1 MNLLLML
8 RNPWVWTMAWRDSRS
23 SRKRLLL
30 ALASI
35 TLGIAALVA
44 ITSFD
49 ANVRTAIQGQA
60 KSLLGAD
67 LVLHSRQPFAAETE
81 TLIHTL
87 GGEQSREVSC
97 SSMAYF
103 PKSGDTRLVNIRALA
118 GDFPY
123 YGRLI
128 TEPRQAAQEFQSGL
142 SAVVDDSV
150 MLQFDVEVGDTIKLG
165 TLTYQIIGRLK
176 KVPGGTGASAFVGPR
191 VYIPLASLVQTG
203 LIQTGSRLNYR
214 VYFQFPQQVGVE
226 QIEQIVTDIE
236 PHLNAYHLE
245 SDTVKERTESLGQ
258 VMENLTRFLN
268 LIGFI
273 ALLLGGVGVASAI
286 HVYVKHKLNTIAILR
301 CLGGRAEQVFAVY
314 VVQTLVLG
322 LVGAVIGASIGMA
335 IQTLLP
341 AVLHDFLP
349 VRMNFQIAWGA
360 VLQGI
365 SVGFGMTLLFALLP
379 LLSIRHVSP
388 LRLLRM
394 GTDGPVSS
402 RQDPGWWFVVACIVM
417 GLSVFALLHTAR
429 WTQGLGFVAA
439 LGLACGLL
447 AGVAQ
452 LIMVG
457 VRHYFPSSWTYVWRQ
472 GLANLYRPNN
482 QTRVLIL
489 ALGLG
494 SLLIV
499 VLYLS
504 QHMLLSQVALAGSA
518 HQPNVL
524 LFDIQTD
531 QREDVV
537 ELVRS
542 FEMPVLEQAPIVT
555 MRLTHVKGRR
565 VAEIRDEPGNEAAD
579 WALVREYR
587 ATYREHLIETETL
600 LEGAWQGHSESFE
613 DPIASSN
620 GSQHVPPVP
629 ISVEVDIAKTLGVS
643 LGDELIFNVQGVP
656 VPTTVGSLRKVNW
669 QRVQTNFFVVF
680 PVGVLED
687 APQVFALLSRVDS
700 RTRSA
705 ALQRAVVEQFPT
717 VSAIDLTLILQTVDT
732 MLDKIAFAIRFM
744 AFFSV
749 LTGLIVLAGAV
760 ITGRYQRMQESVL
773 LRTLGASR
781 QQIQKIM
788 LIEYFFLGSFAALSG
803 ILLALASS
811 WALAYFLF
819 ETLFVPAFAPL
830 LLAFLLIVGLTM
842 GLGMLGSRGICDR
855 PPLEVLRSV

>member
-1 MNLLLML
+1 
-8 RNPWVWTMAWRDSRS
+8 MAWRDSRS

-30 ALASI
+30 ALASM

-44 ITSFD
+44 ITSFG
-49 ANVRTAIQGQA
+49 ANVRTAIQSQA

-67 LVLHSRQPFAAETE
+67 LVLHSRQPFATATE
-81 TLIHTL
+81 TLIRTL
-87 GGEQSREVSC
+87 SGAQSREVSC

-103 PKSGDTRLVNIRALA
+103 PKSGDTRLVNIRAVA

-128 TEPRQAAQEFQSGL
+128 TEPRQAAQAFQSGL
-142 SAVVDDSV
+142 SALVDDSV
-150 MLQFDVEVGDTIKLG
+150 MLQFEAQVGDTIKLG
-165 TLTYQIIGRLK
+165 TLEYQIIGRLK

-191 VYIPLASLVQTG
+191 VYIPLTSLARTG
-203 LIQTGSRLNYR
+203 LMQTGSRLNYR
-214 VYFQFPQQVGVE
+214 VYFQFPQQA

-258 VMENLTRFLN
+258 VMENVTRFLN

-286 HVYVKHKLNTIAILR
+286 HVYVKHKRTTIAILR
-301 CLGGRAEQVFAVY
+301 CLGGRAEQVLAVY
-314 VVQTLVLG
+314 VAQALVLG
-322 LVGAVIGASIGMA
+322 LVGAVIGASIGLA
-335 IQTLLP
+335 IQTVLP
-341 AVLHDFLP
+341 AILQDFLP

-360 VLQGI
+360 VLQGL

-394 GTDGPVSS
+394 GTDGPVSG
-402 RQDPGWWFVVACIVM
+402 RQDPGWWLVVACIVI
-417 GLSVFALLHTAR
+417 GFSVFALLHTAR

-439 LGLACGLL
+439 VGLACGLL

-457 VRHYFPSSWTYVWRQ
+457 VRRYFPSSWTYVWRQ

-482 QTRVLIL
+482 QTRALIL

-494 SLLIV
+494 SVLIV

-504 QHMLLSQVALAGSA
+504 QHMLLSQVALAGSTQ
-518 HQPNVL
+518 QPNVL

-579 WALVREYR
+579 WALVHEYR

-600 LEGAWQGHSESFE
+600 LEGVWQGHSASFE
-613 DPIASSN
+613 EPLASSN
-620 GSQHVPPVP
+620 SSQAVP
-629 ISVEVDIAKTLGVS
+629 ISVEVDIAKTLGVG
-643 LGDELIFNVQGVP
+643 LGDALIFDVQGVP

-680 PVGVLED
+680 PVGVLEA

-749 LTGLIVLAGAV
+749 LTGFIVLAGAV
-760 ITGRYQRMQESVL
+760 ITGRYQRIQESVL

-803 ILLALASS
+803 ILLAVASS

-819 ETLFVPAFAPL
+819 ETLFVPAPVPL

>member
-1 MNLLLML
+1 
-8 RNPWVWTMAWRDSRS
+8 MAWRDSRS

-30 ALASI
+30 ALASM

-67 LVLHSRQPFAAETE
+67 LVLHSRQPFATATE
-81 TLIHTL
+81 TLIRTL
-87 GGEQSREVSC
+87 SGAQSREVSC

-128 TEPRQAAQEFQSGL
+128 TEPRQAAQAFQSGL
-142 SAVVDDSV
+142 SALVDDSV
-150 MLQFDVEVGDTIKLG
+150 MLQFEAQVGDRIKLG
-165 TLTYQIIGRLK
+165 TLEYQIIGRLK

-191 VYIPLASLVQTG
+191 VYIPLTSLARTG

-214 VYFQFPQQVGVE
+214 VYFQFPQQA

-286 HVYVKHKLNTIAILR
+286 HVYVKHKRNTIAILR

-322 LVGAVIGASIGMA
+322 LVGAVIGASTGLA
-335 IQTLLP
+335 IQTVLP
-341 AVLHDFLP
+341 AVLQDFLP

-360 VLQGI
+360 VLQGL

-394 GTDGPVSS
+394 GTDGPVSG
-402 RQDPGWWFVVACIVM
+402 RQDPGWWLVVACIVI

-457 VRHYFPSSWTYVWRQ
+457 VRRYFPSSWTYVWRQ

-482 QTRVLIL
+482 QTRALIL

-600 LEGAWQGHSESFE
+600 LEGVWHGHRASFE
-613 DPIASSN
+613 DPSAIRN
-620 GSQHVPPVP
+620 GSQHVPAVP
-629 ISVEVDIAKTLGVS
+629 ISVEVDIAKTLGVG
-643 LGDELIFNVQGVP
+643 LGDALIFDVQGVP

-680 PVGVLED
+680 PVGVLEA

-760 ITGRYQRMQESVL
+760 ITGRYQRIQESVL

-803 ILLALASS
+803 ILLAVASS

-819 ETLFVPAFAPL
+819 ETLFVPAPAPL

>member
-1 MNLLLML
+1 
-8 RNPWVWTMAWRDSRS
+8 MAWRDSRS

-30 ALASI
+30 ALASM

-49 ANVRTAIQGQA
+49 ANVRTAIQSQA

-67 LVLHSRQPFAAETE
+67 LVLHSRQPFATATE
-81 TLIHTL
+81 TLIRTL
-87 GGEQSREVSC
+87 SGAQSREVSC

-128 TEPRQAAQEFQSGL
+128 TEPRQAAQAFQSGL
-142 SAVVDDSV
+142 SALVDDSV
-150 MLQFDVEVGDTIKLG
+150 MLQFEAQVGDRIKLG
-165 TLTYQIIGRLK
+165 TLEYQIIGRLK

-191 VYIPLASLVQTG
+191 VYIPLTSLARTG

-214 VYFQFPQQVGVE
+214 VYFQFPQQA

-268 LIGFI
+268 LTGFI

-286 HVYVKHKLNTIAILR
+286 HVYVKHKRNTIAILR

-322 LVGAVIGASIGMA
+322 LVGAVIGASTGLA
-335 IQTLLP
+335 IQTVLP
-341 AVLHDFLP
+341 TVLQDFLP

-360 VLQGI
+360 VLQGL

-394 GTDGPVSS
+394 GTDGPVSG
-402 RQDPGWWFVVACIVM
+402 RQDPGWWLVVACIVI

-457 VRHYFPSSWTYVWRQ
+457 VRRYFPSSWTYVWRQ

-482 QTRVLIL
+482 QTRALIL

-579 WALVREYR
+579 WALVHEYR

-600 LEGAWQGHSESFE
+600 LEGVWQGHRASCE
-613 DPIASSN
+613 DPSAIRN
-620 GSQHVPPVP
+620 GSQHVPAVP
-629 ISVEVDIAKTLGVS
+629 ISVEVDIAKTLGVG
-643 LGDELIFNVQGVP
+643 LGDDLIFDVQGVP

-680 PVGVLED
+680 PVGVLEA

-744 AFFSV
+744 AFFSM

-760 ITGRYQRMQESVL
+760 ITGRYQRMRESVL

-781 QQIQKIM
+781 QQIRKIM

-803 ILLALASS
+803 ILLAVASS

-819 ETLFVPAFAPL
+819 ETLFVPAPAPL